1 MIEVVIAD
9 VKSDGFPRMEDSIDK
24 CRILY
29 KGDMIAAMFY
39 IMTGMILFVFSA
51 GLYYFNI
58 SPGFQYL
65 SIGFFLFF
73 IYCTGKGLLM
83 YYVSR
88 KRWLFYE
95 GLHHLDLTTIK
106 QEIEYTHF
114 RIEKKQTNR
123 RVYVYALVFFCTSAF
138 AGIFSVYK
146 PIIMGTSIPIALISG
161 IELSIGM
168 LTEFR
173 LREYYRILLKNQSW

>member
-1 MIEVVIAD
+1 MAEIIE
-9 VKSDGFPRMEDSIDK
+9 KS
-24 CRILY
+24 RILY

-58 SPGFQYL
+58 SLGFQYL
-65 SIGFFLFF
+65 SIGFFMFF
-73 IYCTGKGLLM
+73 IYSTGKGLLM
-83 YYVSR
+83 YHISR

-95 GLHHLDLTTIK
+95 KMHDLDPTTK
-106 QEIEYTHF
+106 KDELEYTNF

-123 RVYVYALVFFCTSAF
+123 RIYVYALVFFCVAAF
-138 AGIFSVYK
+138 AGIFSTHK
-146 PIIMGTSIPIALISG
+146 AIIMGTSIPIALVSG
-161 IELSIGM
+161 IELSVGM

-173 LREYYRILLKNQSW
+173 LREYFRILMK